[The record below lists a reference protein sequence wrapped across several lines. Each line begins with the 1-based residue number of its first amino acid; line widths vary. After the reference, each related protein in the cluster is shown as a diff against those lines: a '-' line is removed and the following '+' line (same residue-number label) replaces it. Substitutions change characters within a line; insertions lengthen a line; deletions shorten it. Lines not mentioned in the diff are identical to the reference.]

1 MIYLKNLTEGN
12 IYKNFILFAFPV
24 VLSGV
29 MSQAFGVINSAIA
42 GTYLGELGRA
52 ATGCTAGFISFISS
66 LLWGYCTG
74 VGLKTAI
81 LFGARDSESLKKS
94 FWSNI
99 SFVSLACIIISLL
112 CVTFK
117 NQIFTFLKVDPTVRE
132 QAELYYLIY
141 VSTLILYIINVFFV
155 KFFQALGVS
164 AYPFKVSTVTT
175 AFGIVLRILSIVML
189 GMGVEGIAIAAAV
202 SALAANLLYF
212 KKAFSCFRELGCESV
227 KPEFDVHEIKSTFRL
242 SMPSSLQQG
251 VMYVATFLISPTV
264 NALGKSATAAYSVAL
279 QTYEINAAIYQN
291 SAITVSSYTAQC
303 VGAKKYENLK
313 KGVRVGFLQ
322 GIIFLV
328 PVLLATVIFAKPLCS
343 LFFEKGFV
351 GESFDLA
358 LLFVR
363 SFLPFVFFN
372 VINNLFHNFFRGVK
386 AVNLVLLFTA
396 LASVVRIISTL
407 ALAPVHGM
415 IGVYTGWVISWIF
428 EAVIISLA
436 YFLGVWKKYLK

>member
-1 MIYLKNLTEGN
+1 MKNLTDGN

-42 GTYLGELGRA
+42 GTYLGEIGRA
-52 ATGCTAGFISFISS
+52 ATGCTSGFISFVSS

-74 VGLKTAI
+74 VGLKSAI
-81 LFGARDSESLKKS
+81 LFGSEDSERLKRS

-99 SFVSLACIIISLL
+99 SFVAITCAVISLL
-112 CVTFK
+112 CIVFK
-117 NQIFTFLKVDPTVRE
+117 NAIFAFLKVDPSIRE

-141 VSTLILYIINVFFV
+141 VSTLMLYIFNVFFV

-164 AYPFKVSTVTT
+164 GYPFKVSTVTT
-175 AFGIVLRILSIVML
+175 AFGIALRILSIVVF
-189 GMGVEGIAIAAAV
+189 GMGVEGIAIAAAL

-212 KKAFSCFRELGCESV
+212 KKAISCFRELGCESV
-227 KPEFDVHEIKSTFRL
+227 MPEFDASEVKITFRL
-242 SMPSSLQQG
+242 AMPTSLQQG
-251 VMYVATFLISPTV
+251 VMYVASFLISPSV
-264 NALGKSATAAYSVAL
+264 NALGKSATAAYSVAV
-279 QTYEINAAIYQN
+279 QTFEINAAIYQN

-313 KGVRVGFLQ
+313 KGVRVGFIQ

-328 PVLLATVIFAKPLCS
+328 PILLVTVIFAEPLCS
-343 LFFEKGFV
+343 LFFEDGFV
-351 GESFDLA
+351 GESFDLSV
-358 LLFVR
+358 LFVR

-396 LASVVRIISTL
+396 LASAVRIAATL
-407 ALAPVHGM
+407 LLSQTYAM
-415 IGVYTGWVISWIF
+415 IGVYWGWVISWIF